1 MQVTDK
7 VIVMKKLFFVNIAI
21 FLGLLI
27 SVEVGSYIILSAYRH
42 FWAAGQS
49 QAVMKRASPAFANT
63 SDSSLFLT
71 NPDILKDFIAFNN
84 DGFAYADFL
93 MYKLRPFKS
102 RYVNVDQNSFRQ
114 NGNPESPPHKQRHKN
129 IWVFGSS
136 ALFGAWGN
144 ADNETMPAHLEAI
157 LAKKYPTYSVTVR
170 NFGVPNY
177 KIIQEYLR
185 FEYESAVHGTPDAVI
200 IFDGWNDYGAIL
212 SGGMNVSGIVHSALS
227 YYWQFHSD
235 KKIVSWPVVKKYVLG
250 VFPNTL
256 ELMRLSVKY
265 FELRAANKDI
275 QKWKIEYLQK
285 IKAADAEARR
295 EFDPGWQVYKQFA
308 ESLIYKAKN
317 AGIPIILSQQPF
329 ISTFHQKT
337 MLPHEQD
344 ILDNW
349 RLNAS
354 SMPSQQLDALT
365 KVESFYLNAQ
375 TYLSESSYNE
385 LYHEMNQRIQALSE
399 KHHVDYVDITS
410 LLDVPGSDPVFMTKV
425 HLASAANHRIAEK
438 LAERLSS
445 IFP

>member
-1 MQVTDK
+1 M
-7 VIVMKKLFFVNIAI
+7 MKKVFFVNIAI
-21 FLGLLI
+21 FLSLMVA
-27 SVEVGSYIILSAYRH
+27 VEVGSYIIISAYRH

-49 QAVMKRASPAFANT
+49 EATMKGASPAFSNT

-71 NPDILKDFIAFNN
+71 NPEILKDFIDFNH
-84 DGFAYADFL
+84 DGFAYTDFL

-102 RYVNVDQNSFRQ
+102 RYVNIDETSTRQ
-114 NGNPESPPHKQRHKN
+114 NGNPESPPQAQRHKT

-144 ADNETMPAHLEAI
+144 ADNETMPAHLESI
-157 LAKKYPTYSVTVR
+157 LAKKNPTYSVTVR

-185 FEYESAVHGTPDAVI
+185 FEYEAAARGVPDAII

-235 KKIVSWPVVKKYVLG
+235 KKIISWPVVKKYVLG

-256 ELMRLSVKY
+256 ELMRLSKKY
-265 FELRAANKDI
+265 FELSDANKDI
-275 QKWKIEYLQK
+275 KKWKNEYLRK
-285 IKAADAEARR
+285 IEAADAEARR

-344 ILDNW
+344 ILNNW
-349 RLNAS
+349 RLNSAS
-354 SMPSQQLDALT
+354 LPSKQIDTLT
-365 KVESFYLNAQ
+365 KVESFHLNVQ
-375 TYLSESSYNE
+375 TYLSEDSYNE
-385 LYHEMNQRIQALSE
+385 LYRDMNQKIYALSE
-399 KHHVDYVDITS
+399 KHHVNYLDVTS

-425 HLASAANHRIAEK
+425 HLASAANRRIAEK
-438 LAERLSS
+438 FSEQLSS
-445 IFP
+445 LFP